1 MNFDFFTMLRQRKNV
16 LATSII
22 NIFEFIAAFL
32 HFNKSGDLRY
42 YDPLGSFIVVHLII
56 TLFA

>member
-1 MNFDFFTMLRQRKNV
+1 MNFDFFTMLRQRKNI

-22 NIFEFIAAFL
+22 NIFEFTAAFL
-32 HFNKSGDLRY
+32 HFNKSSDLRY

>member
-1 MNFDFFTMLRQRKNV
+1 MLRQRKNI

-32 HFNKSGDLRY
+32 HFNKSSDLRY